1 MSLETANGQ
10 TMVAE
15 LLDLL
20 DEEIVLLDLR
30 RRQLEAL
37 SEAIAVRD
45 NDRLEMLLEE
55 VERTLEMQAGVDA
68 KLRALR
74 ASLAEEMAGPGR
86 VPLRDDEVRLSDL
99 ARMLGGERRQAIE
112 RRRTEIVR
120 LAGELRTQHLRT
132 AVLLTECGRINR
144 LLLEAIFPQSRS
156 VTTYGEGGSSS
167 WRPDTGLVDAER

>member
-1 MSLETANGQ
+1 MI
-10 TMVAE
+10 AE

-30 RRQLEAL
+30 RRQFEAL
-37 SEAIAVRD
+37 SEAIAMRD
-45 NDRLEMLLEE
+45 NDRLEVLLEE
-55 VERTLEMQAGVDA
+55 IERTLEMQTGVDA
-68 KLRALR
+68 KLKILR

-86 VPLRDDEVRLSDL
+86 APLRDEEVRLSDV
-99 ARMLGGERRQAIE
+99 ARRLGGKRRRAIE
-112 RRRTEIVR
+112 DRRAEIVR

-144 LLLEAIFPQSRS
+144 LLLEAVFPHSRS
-156 VTTYGEGGSSS
+156 VTTYSEGGSSS